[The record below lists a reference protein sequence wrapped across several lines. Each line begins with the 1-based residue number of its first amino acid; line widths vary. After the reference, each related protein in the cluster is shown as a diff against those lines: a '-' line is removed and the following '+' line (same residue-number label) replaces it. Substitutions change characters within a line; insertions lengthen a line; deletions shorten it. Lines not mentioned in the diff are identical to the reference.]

1 MNVFDSII
9 QRIIKAKEE
18 AIKHDIN
25 ANKILLS
32 DDLAFCKGFEISE
45 SIGAG
50 ENVIHSVKPMILG
63 LEVEVIPKD
72 KMPDKVAFIIIDGE
86 TNEEQIR
93 EEERKKIK
101 EQLRRMDIFEIIKF
115 LQED

>member
-1 MNVFDSII
+1 MDII
-9 QRIIKAKEE
+9 ERIIRAREE

-32 DDLAFCKGFEISE
+32 DDLAFCKGFEIAE

-50 ENVIHSVKPMILG
+50 KNVIHSVKPMILG

-72 KMPDKVAFIIIDGE
+72 KMPDKVAFIITNGE
-86 TNEEQIR
+86 TSEEHIRSNER
-93 EEERKKIK
+93 EKIK
-101 EQLRRMDIFEIIKF
+101 EALRRMSIYEINKF